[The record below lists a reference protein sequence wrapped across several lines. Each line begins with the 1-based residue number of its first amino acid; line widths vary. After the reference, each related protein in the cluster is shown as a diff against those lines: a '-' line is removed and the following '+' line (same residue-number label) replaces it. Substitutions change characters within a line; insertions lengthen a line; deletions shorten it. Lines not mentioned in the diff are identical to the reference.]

1 MSKAAPQKVE
11 GSKLADGKVSSS
23 HTMHRVWASLDRP
36 LMFMLFFYL
45 CGQSKSEASLVA
57 MDFSGKAGGRV
68 IQNPMEAQSAERE
81 EGLAWR
87 VRMEGD
93 ADAGPDPHF

>member
-1 MSKAAPQKVE
+1 M
-11 GSKLADGKVSSS
+11 
-23 HTMHRVWASLDRP
+23 
-36 LMFMLFFYL
+36 
-45 CGQSKSEASLVA
+45 A

-87 VRMEGD
+87 VRMEGG
-93 ADAGPDPHF
+93 ADAGPDFLFLIFLLNKCKETINGAPFQHVSTVQSASQN